1 MYIFYLFCKRERSIE
16 ESLRDGK
23 ELINTGMENEAVDNS
38 SQMEIA
44 ILKRMLKVTEEQ
56 MLKYVDESNKLK

>member
-1 MYIFYLFCKRERSIE
+1 M
-16 ESLRDGK
+16 RDGK